1 MKFNFY
7 NKKYTLTR
15 PRLIPF
21 IAFVLALSILLSL
34 STWQFKRL
42 KWKTGLINERITKFE
57 SEIVPLENFKNTDVE
72 EFQRIKVVGA
82 LQNKYELFMPAL
94 SKNGNNGYHILT
106 ILKTR
111 NSNIIYDTGWVPLNK
126 KEIENRKE
134 NLITGEQSFNAVIR
148 LPGRKGRFQPDNDLE
163 DNFWFFVDPLQIEE
177 FTDLKVEKNFYLEAV
192 NNGPN
197 GFPLGNQTRIYLR
210 NNHLQYALT
219 WLMIA
224 VGLIGVFVA
233 ANIKKVKK

>member
-1 MKFNFY
+1 MKFNFN

-21 IAFVLALSILLSL
+21 IAFSLALGILLSL
-34 STWQFKRL
+34 SSWQFKRL
-42 KWKTGLINERITKFE
+42 KWKTGLINERISKFE
-57 SEIVPLENFKNTDVE
+57 SEVIPLENFRNTGFE
-72 EFQRIKVVGA
+72 EFQRIKVTGK

-106 ILKTR
+106 ILKTKD
-111 NSNIIYDTGWVPLNK
+111 NNIIYDTGWIPFNI

-134 NLITGEQSFNAVIR
+134 NLIIGEQNFNAVIR

-163 DNFWFFVDPLQIEE
+163 DNFWFFVDPQQIEE
-177 FTDLKVEKNFYLEAV
+177 FTEIKVEKSFYLEAV
-192 NNGPN
+192 NDGPN

-224 VGLIGVFVA
+224 FGLIGVFVA
-233 ANIKKVKK
+233 ANIKKVNK